1 MSSYKYLDQF
11 PQPLK
16 ESIIQNRCLPFIGS
30 GFSLNAEIPKG
41 RRMLAWEDLG
51 RAFAKEMPG
60 YDYSNTIDAISAY
73 EHSYSRPVMAEK
85 MKDFLLSGQITP
97 ASTHESFCRLQF
109 DIVCTTNFDHLLEDG
124 YRKISKPCR
133 SIISESQLSVAP
145 MRDELTLLKFHGDI
159 DHPDKMVATEEDYD
173 KFLEQNPMLAT
184 YLSNLLITRTP
195 LFIGYS
201 LDDDDFRQIWQV
213 IKSRLGK
220 MMRQGYVIKVNC
232 SDTERFRYERR
243 GVKVVNIGGNPK
255 DYPQILEELFKEIKA
270 YWDDNVKT
278 YSDNTAMSELS
289 MPSDYQT
296 RLCYFS
302 VPFQQ
307 LSVYK
312 DYFFPLAV
320 RYGFV
325 PITADSVMSASDNI
339 MANVSSIISKS
350 EYFFLD
356 LESKSAAYDWGQ
368 ILSRGKLKSNM
379 FILRT
384 PDIGLSNSKS
394 FNACDKPDD
403 FFDNPMPI
411 VEVAEKWFS
420 TMAEKLTSKTA
431 VAEPERLLKKSEYK
445 AAVISA
451 VVQLEVALRR
461 VIEKKTNDR
470 VFAKGLFELAR
481 IAYEQKIIMK
491 DSFVKIKELT
501 NLRNRLVHTEMDMN
515 REYAERTVNEITAF
529 TKRLID
535 S

>member
-1 MSSYKYLDQF
+1 MASYKYLDQF

-16 ESIIQNRCLPFIGS
+16 ESIIQNRCLPIIGS
-30 GFSLNAEIPKG
+30 GFSLNAEIPEGK
-41 RRMLAWEDLG
+41 RMLAWEALG
-51 RAFAKEMPG
+51 RAFANEMPG
-60 YDYSNTIDAISAY
+60 YVYSNTIDAISAY
-73 EHSYSRPVMAEK
+73 EHAYSRPVMSEK
-85 MKDFLLSGQITP
+85 MKNFLLSGQIRP
-97 ASTHESFCRLQF
+97 ASTHEAFCRLQF

-133 SIISESQLSVAP
+133 AIISESQLSVAP
-145 MRDELTLLKFHGDI
+145 MKDELTLLKFHGDI
-159 DHPDKMVATEEDYD
+159 DHPDRMVATEEDYD
-173 KFLEQNPMLAT
+173 KFLDQNPMLAT

-213 IKSRLGK
+213 IKSRLGR
-220 MMRQGYVIKVNC
+220 MTRQGYVIKVNC
-232 SDTERFRYERR
+232 SDTERSRYERR
-243 GVKVVNIGGNPK
+243 GVKVVNIEGNPK
-255 DYPQILEELFKEIKA
+255 DYPQILTKLFKEIKS

-278 YSDNTAMSELS
+278 YSDNTAMSELA

-307 LSVYK
+307 LSIYK

-325 PITADSVMSASDNI
+325 PITADSVMSVGDNV
-339 MANVSSIISKS
+339 MANISSIISKS

-356 LESKSAAYDWGQ
+356 LEAKNAAYDWGQ
-368 ILSRGKLKSNM
+368 ILSQGKLKSNM

-384 PDIGLSNSKS
+384 PDVGLSNSNS
-394 FNACDKPDD
+394 FYTCYKPED
-403 FFDNPMPI
+403 FIDNPLSV

-451 VVQLEVALRR
+451 VVQLEVALRHA
-461 VIEKKTNDR
+461 IKKKTNDS
-470 VFAKGLFELAR
+470 VFAKGFFELVR
-481 IAYEQKIIMK
+481 IAFEHKIIK
-491 DSFVKIKELT
+491 EEDLVKTREWT
-501 NLRNRLVHTEMDMN
+501 NLRNRLVHTEMDMSK
-515 REYAERTVNEITAF
+515 EDAERTVTEILVF
-529 TKRLID
+529 TKKLIG

>member
-1 MSSYKYLDQF
+1 MVSYKYLDKF

-16 ESIIQNRCLPFIGS
+16 ECILQNRCLPIIGS
-30 GFSLNAEIPKG
+30 GFSLNAEIPEGKK
-41 RRMLAWEDLG
+41 MLAWEALG
-51 RAFAKEMPG
+51 KAFADEMPG
-60 YDYSNTIDAISAY
+60 YEYSNTIDAISAY
-73 EHSYSRPVMAEK
+73 EHAFSRPVLAEK
-85 MKDFLLSGQITP
+85 MKDFLLSGQIKP
-97 ASTHESFCRLQF
+97 ASAHEAFCRLQF

-145 MRDELTLLKFHGDI
+145 MKDELTLLKFHGDI
-159 DHPDKMVATEEDYD
+159 DHPDNMVATEEDYD
-173 KFLEQNPMLAT
+173 KYIDKNPMLST

-220 MMRQGYVIKVNC
+220 MTRQGYVIKVNC
-232 SDTERFRYERR
+232 SDTEKSRYERR
-243 GVKVVNIGGNPK
+243 GVKVVNIDGNTK
-255 DYPQILEELFKEIKA
+255 EYPQILTELFKEIKA
-270 YWDDNVKT
+270 YWNDNVKT
-278 YSDNTAMSELS
+278 YSDNTAMSELA

-307 LSVYK
+307 LSIYK

-325 PITADSVMSASDNI
+325 PMTADSVMSVSDNI

-356 LESKSAAYDWGQ
+356 LEAKNATYDWGQ
-368 ILSRGKLKSNM
+368 ILSQGKLKSNM

-394 FNACDKPDD
+394 FLAYDKPDD
-403 FFDNPMPI
+403 FIDNPLPI
-411 VEVAEKWFS
+411 VEAADKWFA

-431 VAEPERLLKKSEYK
+431 IAEPDRLLKKSEFK

-451 VVQLEVALRR
+451 VIQLEVGLRR
-461 VIEKKTNDR
+461 RIKQKTNNS
-470 VFAKGLFELAR
+470 VFAKGFYELAR
-481 IAYEQKIIMK
+481 IALEYKIIK
-491 DSFVKIKELT
+491 EEDLFKIREWT
-501 NLRNRLVHTEMDMN
+501 NLRNKLVHTEMDIHK
-515 REYAERTVNEITAF
+515 EIAERTVNEIIAF
-529 TKRLID
+529 SKKLIG

>member
-1 MSSYKYLDQF
+1 MASYKYLDQF

-16 ESIIQNRCLPFIGS
+16 DCIIQNRCLPIIGS
-30 GFSLNAEIPKG
+30 GFSLNAEIPEGK
-41 RRMLAWEDLG
+41 RMLAWEALG
-51 RAFAKEMPG
+51 RAFANEMPG
-60 YDYSNTIDAISAY
+60 YDYGNTIDAISAY
-73 EHSYSRPVMAEK
+73 EHAFSRPVMAEK
-85 MKDFLLSGQITP
+85 MKDFLLSGQIRP
-97 ASTHESFCRLQF
+97 ASTHEAFCRLQF

-133 SIISESQLSVAP
+133 PIISESQLSVAP
-145 MRDELTLLKFHGDI
+145 MKDELTLLKFHGDI
-159 DHPDKMVATEEDYD
+159 DHPDKIVATEEDYD
-173 KFLEQNPMLAT
+173 KFLDQNPMLAT

-220 MMRQGYVIKVNC
+220 MTRRGYVIKVNC
-232 SDTERFRYERR
+232 SETERSRYDRR
-243 GVKVVNIGGNPK
+243 GVKVVNIDGNPK
-255 DYPQILEELFKEIKA
+255 DYPQILTELFKEIKA

-278 YSDNTAMSELS
+278 YSDNTAMSELA

-325 PITADSVMSASDNI
+325 PITADSVMSVGDNI

-356 LESKSAAYDWGQ
+356 LDAKNAAYDWGQ
-368 ILSRGKLKSNM
+368 ILSQGKLKSNM

-394 FNACDKPDD
+394 FYAYYKPDD
-403 FFDNPMPI
+403 FIDNPLPI
-411 VEVAEKWFS
+411 VKVAEKWFS

-431 VAEPERLLKKSEYK
+431 IAEPERLLKKSEFK

-451 VVQLEVALRR
+451 VVQLEVGLRR
-461 VIEKKTNDR
+461 IIKKKTNDS
-470 VFAKGLFELAR
+470 VFAKGFFELAR
-481 IAYEQKIIMK
+481 IAFEHTI
-491 DSFVKIKELT
+491 IKEEDLIKIREWT

-515 REYAERTVNEITAF
+515 KEDAERTVNEIITF
-529 TKRLID
+529 TKKLIG

>member
-1 MSSYKYLDQF
+1 MASFKYLDQF
-11 PQPLK
+11 PQSLK
-16 ESIIQNRCLPFIGS
+16 ESIIQNRCLPIIGS
-30 GFSLNAEIPKG
+30 GFSLNAEIPEGKH
-41 RRMLAWEDLG
+41 MLAWEALG
-51 RAFAKEMPG
+51 KAFAHEMPG

-73 EHSYSRPVMAEK
+73 EHAFSRPVMAER
-85 MKDFLLSGQITP
+85 MKDFLLSGLIKP
-97 ASTHESFCRLQF
+97 ATTHEAFCRLQF
-109 DIVCTTNFDHLLEDG
+109 DIVCTTNFDQLLEDG

-133 SIISESQLSVAP
+133 PIISESQLSVAP
-145 MRDELTLLKFHGDI
+145 MKDELTLLKFHGDI

-173 KFLEQNPMLAT
+173 MFLEQNPMLAT

-220 MMRQGYVIKVNC
+220 MTRQGYVIKVNC
-232 SDTERFRYERR
+232 TDTEKSRYERR
-243 GVKVVNIGGNPK
+243 GVKVVNIEGDPK
-255 DYPQILEELFKEIKA
+255 DYPQILAELFKEIKA

-278 YSDNTAMSELS
+278 FSDNTAMSELS

-307 LSVYK
+307 LPFYK
-312 DYFFPLAV
+312 EYFFPLAV

-325 PITADSVMSASDNI
+325 PITADSVMSAGDNI

-356 LESKSAAYDWGQ
+356 LESKNATYEWGQ
-368 ILSRGKLKSNM
+368 ILSQGKLKSNM

-384 PDIGLSNSKS
+384 PDIGLLNSKS
-394 FNACDKPDD
+394 FYAYYKPED
-403 FFDNPMPI
+403 FFDNPLPVVKI
-411 VEVAEKWFS
+411 AEEWFS

-461 VIEKKTNDR
+461 VIKKKANDS
-470 VFAKGLFELAR
+470 VFAKGFFELTR
-481 IAYEQKIIMK
+481 IAFEYKIIK
-491 DSFVKIKELT
+491 EEDLVKTREWT
-501 NLRNRLVHTEMDMN
+501 NLRNRLVHTEMDIN
-515 REYAERTVNEITAF
+515 KEDAERIVNEIIAF
-529 TKRLID
+529 SKELID

>member
-1 MSSYKYLDQF
+1 MASYKYLDQF

-16 ESIIQNRCLPFIGS
+16 ESIIQNRCLPIIGS
-30 GFSLNAEIPKG
+30 GFSLNAEIPEGK
-41 RRMLAWEDLG
+41 RMLAWEALG
-51 RAFAKEMPG
+51 RAFANEMPG
-60 YDYSNTIDAISAY
+60 YVYSNTIDAISAY
-73 EHSYSRPVMAEK
+73 EHAYSRPVMSEK
-85 MKDFLLSGQITP
+85 MKDFLLSGQIRP
-97 ASTHESFCRLQF
+97 ASTHEAFCRLQF

-133 SIISESQLSVAP
+133 AIISESQLSVAP
-145 MRDELTLLKFHGDI
+145 MKDELTLLKFHGDI
-159 DHPDKMVATEEDYD
+159 DHPDRMVATEEDYD
-173 KFLEQNPMLAT
+173 KFLDLNPMLAT

-213 IKSRLGK
+213 IKSRLGR
-220 MMRQGYVIKVNC
+220 MTRQGYVIKVNC
-232 SDTERFRYERR
+232 TDTEKSRYERR
-243 GVKVVNIGGNPK
+243 GVKVVNIEGDPK
-255 DYPQILEELFKEIKA
+255 DYPLILTKLFKEIKA

-278 YSDNTAMSELS
+278 YSDNTAMSELA

-307 LSVYK
+307 LSIYK

-325 PITADSVMSASDNI
+325 PITTDSVMSVGDNI
-339 MANVSSIISKS
+339 MANISSIISKS

-356 LESKSAAYDWGQ
+356 LEAKNAAYDWGQ
-368 ILSRGKLKSNM
+368 ILSQGKLKANM

-384 PDIGLSNSKS
+384 PDVGLSNSNS
-394 FNACDKPDD
+394 FYTCYKPED
-403 FFDNPMPI
+403 FIDNPLPV

-420 TMAEKLTSKTA
+420 TKAEKLTSKTA

-451 VVQLEVALRR
+451 VVQLEVALRHA
-461 VIEKKTNDR
+461 IKKKTNDS
-470 VFAKGLFELAR
+470 VFAKGFFELVR
-481 IAYEQKIIMK
+481 IAFEHKIIK
-491 DSFVKIKELT
+491 EEDLVKTREWT
-501 NLRNRLVHTEMDMN
+501 NLRNRLVHTEMDMSK
-515 REYAERTVNEITAF
+515 EDAERTVTEILVF
-529 TKRLID
+529 TKKFIG

>member
-1 MSSYKYLDQF
+1 MASYKYLDQF
-11 PQPLK
+11 PKPLK
-16 ESIIQNRCLPFIGS
+16 ECIVQNRCLPIIGS
-30 GFSLNAEIPKG
+30 GFSLNAEIPEGKS
-41 RRMLAWEDLG
+41 MLAWKALG
-51 RAFAKEMPG
+51 MAFADEMPG
-60 YDYSNTIDAISAY
+60 YDYSNTIDSISAY
-73 EHSYSRPVMAEK
+73 EHAYSRPLMAEK
-85 MKDFLLSGQITP
+85 MKDLLLTGQIKP
-97 ASTHESFCRLQF
+97 ASTHEAFCRLQF

-133 SIISESQLSVAP
+133 PIISESQLSVAP
-145 MRDELTLLKFHGDI
+145 MKDELTLLKFHGDI

-173 KFLEQNPMLAT
+173 KFIDRNPMLAT

-220 MMRQGYVIKVNC
+220 MTRQGYVINVNC
-232 SDTERFRYERR
+232 SDTERSRYERR
-243 GVKVVNIGGNPK
+243 GVKVVNIDGDLK
-255 DYPQILEELFKEIKA
+255 DYPQILTELFKEIKT
-270 YWDDNVKT
+270 YWNDNVKT
-278 YSDNTAMSELS
+278 YSDNTAMSELA
-289 MPSDYQT
+289 MPSDSQT

-325 PITADSVMSASDNI
+325 PITADSVVSAGDNI

-356 LESKSAAYDWGQ
+356 LEAKNAAYDWGQ
-368 ILSRGKLKSNM
+368 IMSQGKLKSNI

-394 FNACDKPDD
+394 FYAYYKPDN
-403 FFDNPMPI
+403 FIDNPLPI
-411 VEVAEKWFS
+411 VDVAEKWFS

-431 VAEPERLLKKSEYK
+431 EAEPERLLKKSEFK

-451 VVQLEVALRR
+451 VVQLEVGLRR
-461 VIEKKTNDR
+461 VIKIKTNDS
-470 VFAKGLFELAR
+470 VFAKGFFELAR
-481 IAYEQKIIMK
+481 IAFEHKIIK
-491 DSFVKIKELT
+491 EEDLIKIREWT
-501 NLRNRLVHTEMDMN
+501 NLRNKFVHTEMGMN
-515 REYAERTVNEITAF
+515 KEDAERTVNEIIAF
-529 TKRLID
+529 TKKLIG